1 MRLRAVRYFTDFIE
15 GQDVSR
21 DEEGLDFAER
31 LEACRSAAEA
41 LVEAAHD
48 LLRGKPKL
56 PPPGGGAGLQLEA
69 QVRDEAGSVVF
80 RARLALDLEWQ
91 PAID

>member
-1 MRLRAVRYFTDFIE
+1 VRYFTDFIE

-31 LEACRSAAEA
+31 QEACRSAAEA

-56 PPPGGGAGLQLEA
+56 PPPGGAAGLQLEA
-69 QVRDEAGSVVF
+69 RVRDEAGSVVF